1 MKHRK
6 MTSLFGLAIYLK
18 ELVISPS

>member
-1 MKHRK
+1 VKHHK